1 MNDHVVRSGMPS
13 SEKPGS
19 RSGKKALWRKAGA
32 ASVACAAAAL
42 GLVAQPLG
50 GASAAT
56 VSPQLSAACSSLRDV
71 IDIVGESDLAAAR
84 QSEGWVL
91 VRANG
96 WTAAVPNGDW
106 TITASDAGADINSP
120 TGQQDA
126 SLITWY
132 SLDVPW
138 TFKTLGAKFLG
149 HFTDIHNLCQTAV
162 ARDPSGESEAL
173 EMTGVTGGQE
183 LHAVLILTM
192 LTPTTETYVG
202 ESRYLYTPA
211 SQWSTGNAE
220 TLALII
226 RRAIQ
231 VPQSLTGG

>member
-1 MNDHVVRSGMPS
+1 MSQS
-13 SEKPGS
+13 IGS
-19 RSGKKALWRKAGA
+19 AT
-32 ASVACAAAAL
+32 
-42 GLVAQPLG
+42 
-50 GASAAT
+50 AAT
-56 VSPQLSAACSSLRDV
+56 VHPQLTAACSSLKDV
-71 IDIVGESDLAAAR
+71 IDIVGESDVAAEN
-84 QSEGWVL
+84 QSPDWAL

-96 WTAAVPNGDW
+96 WTAAVPSGSW

-120 TGQQDA
+120 NGQQDA

-149 HFTDIHNLCQTAV
+149 HFTHIDNLCQTAV
-162 ARDPSGESEAL
+162 ARGPAGESEAM
-173 EMTGVTGGQE
+173 EIAGVLNHQE
-183 LHAVLILTM
+183 LRAVLILTM

-211 SQWSTGNAE
+211 SQWSTANAE

-226 RRAIQ
+226 KRAIQ
-231 VPQSLTGG
+231 VPHSLG